1 MKTLTILTA
10 LALLNGCQ
18 PCNAHTLEEMTGEEV
33 ATLVILG
40 EARCQGQIGQRAVA
54 QVILNRARKLD
65 MPREEA
71 VKAVCLAPYQ
81 FSCVPSIF
89 TRSGALKAE
98 SSRATEQA
106 ETIAA
111 FICHDIDVGKEL
123 VGDADHYYNP
133 SLCRPRWSKH
143 GRNKVQILDHL
154 FMEL

>member
-40 EARCQGQIGQRAVA
+40 EARCQGQVGMKAVA

-81 FSCVPSIF
+81 FSCVKAISG
-89 TRSGALKAE
+89 RSGVLKAE
-98 SSRATEQA
+98 SDRATEQA
-106 ETIAA
+106 EAIAA

-123 VGDADHYYNP
+123 VGQSDHYYAHK
-133 SLCRPRWSKH
+133 LCKPKWAKEYKRKT
-143 GRNKVQILDHL
+143 VILDHTFL
-154 FMEL
+154 EL